1 MAPLAAS
8 AEIFPSFN
16 TILVRY
22 ACRVVVVVAFADTVV
37 DAIVVAIVVA
47 IAVAI
52 AVVIAVAGAV
62 AVACA

>member
-22 ACRVVVVVAFADTVV
+22 ACRVDVVVAFADTVV
-37 DAIVVAIVVA
+37 VAIVV
-47 IAVAI
+47 
-52 AVVIAVAGAV
+52 AVAGAV